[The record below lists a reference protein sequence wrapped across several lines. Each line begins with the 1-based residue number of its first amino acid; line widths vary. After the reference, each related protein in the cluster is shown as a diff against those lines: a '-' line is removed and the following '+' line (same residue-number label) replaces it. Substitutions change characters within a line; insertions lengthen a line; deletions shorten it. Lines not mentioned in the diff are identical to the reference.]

1 MSQSQ
6 VSRLTIV
13 GVLFL
18 YLGLLIPT
26 LADPMVNWRDAVV
39 LSVGRNF
46 CRERAPLWLP
56 RIDARGEQTGITG
69 TEFPI
74 LNFVEGLLACRG
86 LPQTPVARVLTL
98 LVSCLGIASL
108 LLLTRDL
115 LGATSTAVA
124 TAAFAFSPIVLFYSR
139 TTQPDVPSVALALC
153 SLWVLSRSLATEST
167 RWGWYFLSALLM
179 ALAALIKLP
188 AIVFGLPALALLYE
202 RRQWSAARKL
212 GYWLYLPIATL
223 PPLIWYWHARD
234 LQERYGAPYIFLG
247 DSPHSLWAA
256 WTRPGFYNRIFVQ
269 ALFDSYAFPIVSATA
284 VLAYLLYWKKIPRWI
299 RAMAIASVIFFFLAG
314 DSAAH
319 HTSYGM
325 IAVPAIALGAAFGVD
340 RFLAA
345 ARYRT
350 ALLVSLI
357 ACTCYYGW
365 WRTRRWFAAKD
376 AAIPYLQAASDLN
389 RLTGSEEQIAI
400 VSDGDPKGLWFVDRR
415 GWVVDPAETDNWVQL
430 HPQIAVV
437 GVDNN
442 RLALAE
448 SEKVARSLRTFG
460 FVERRPR
467 AAFNLWVRPRSN

>member
-1 MSQSQ
+1 M
-6 VSRLTIV
+6 RLTIL
-13 GVLFL
+13 GVLFV

-26 LADPMVNWRDAVV
+26 LADPMVNWRDADV

-56 RIDARGEQTGITG
+56 RIDARGDQTGITG
-69 TEFPI
+69 MEFPI
-74 LNFVEGLLACRG
+74 LNFVEGLLACHG
-86 LPQTPVARVLTL
+86 LPQTQVARVLTL

-108 LLLTRDL
+108 LLLARDL
-115 LGATSTAVA
+115 LGVTAAAVA
-124 TAAFAFSPIVLFYSR
+124 TTAFAFSPLVLFYSR

-153 SLWVLSRSLATEST
+153 SLWLLSRSLATEST
-167 RWGWYFLSALLM
+167 GWGWYLLSALLM
-179 ALAALIKLP
+179 ALGALIKLP

-234 LQERYGAPYIFLG
+234 LQERYGARYFFLG
-247 DSPHSLWAA
+247 DSLHSLWAA

-269 ALFDSYAFPIVSATA
+269 ALFDSYAFPIVSAMA
-284 VLAYLLYWKKIPRWI
+284 VLAYLLYWRKMPLWI

-314 DSAAH
+314 DFAAI

-325 IAVPAIALGAAFGVD
+325 VAVPAIALGAGFGVD
-340 RFLAA
+340 RFLATR
-345 ARYRT
+345 RYRT

-357 ACTCYYGW
+357 GCTCYYGW
-365 WRTRRWFAAKD
+365 WRTRRWFAPKD
-376 AAIPYLQAASDLN
+376 AAVPYLQAATDLN
-389 RLTGSEEQIAI
+389 RLTGSGERIAI
-400 VSDGDPKGLWFVDRR
+400 VSDGDPKGLWFLDRR
-415 GWVVDPAETDNWVQL
+415 GWIVEPADTGNWVQL

-442 RLALAE
+442 RLALAQ
-448 SEKVARSLRTFG
+448 SEQVARSLRTFG

-467 AAFNLWVRPRSN
+467 VGFNLWVRPRSN